1 VTLPREP
8 RGPDPFL
15 DWKVRVFLTG
25 AVLLLAGIFLG
36 RRELVGVAVVVL
48 LAGLLLRVLQRYRN
62 RGGG

>member
-1 VTLPREP
+1 MSMSREP

-15 DWKVRVFLTG
+15 DWKVRVFVTG

-36 RRELVGVAVVVL
+36 RRELVAVAVVVL
-48 LAGLLLRVLQRYRN
+48 VAGLLLRLLQRYRN